1 MNTEGL
7 LSSEILTAK
16 EEVQSAYEAFN
27 AARETL
33 REKDNVVQKLV
44 EEFWEENLPSANLED
59 PEDFM
64 LVASAAWQDGVGNP
78 RFDKVLEE
86 WIATKSNRLKFFMWS
101 TGGNEDNDEGFN
113 IMLPVATL
121 VLPCNKAEED
131 FTALG
136 ATVLELNKLFLN
148 INDKY
153 RFNIIENSSGFQGAY
168 QLEVT
173 GDDTAAV
180 ICYSH
185 GDHLEFDGPIV
196 ECLNYISKNHP
207 SCGCDEHAVYSYLS

>member
-1 MNTEGL
+1 MKTEGL
-7 LSSEILTAK
+7 LSSEILIAK
-16 EEVQSAYEAFN
+16 AELNEAYEVLN
-27 AARETL
+27 AARETVM
-33 REKDNVVQKLV
+33 EKDKIVQQLV
-44 EEFWEENLPSANLED
+44 DAFWDENLSSANLNE

-64 LVASAAWQDGVGNP
+64 LVASAAWQDGAGNA
-78 RFDKVLEE
+78 RFNKVLDD
-86 WIATKSNRLKFFMWS
+86 WIAAKSNRLKFFMWS
-101 TGGNEDNDEGFN
+101 TGGNEGNDEGFN
-113 IMLPVATL
+113 VMLPVATL
-121 VLPCNKAEED
+121 VLPCVKAEED

-136 ATVLELNKLFLN
+136 ATVLELNKLFLS
-148 INDKY
+148 INDEY
-153 RFNIIENSSGFQGAY
+153 RFNIIENSSGFQGSY

-173 GDDTAAV
+173 SEDTAAV